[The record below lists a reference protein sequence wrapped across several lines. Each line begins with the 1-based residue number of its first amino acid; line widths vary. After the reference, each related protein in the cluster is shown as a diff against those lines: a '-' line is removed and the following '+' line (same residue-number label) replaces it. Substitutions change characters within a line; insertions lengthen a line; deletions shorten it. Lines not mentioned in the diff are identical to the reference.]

1 MTRLKLR
8 VSELLEGGDDKKEE
22 RLKKKLQQQKKKS
35 NVSKSNSVMI
45 GPSMFDDDDDD
56 WGFSSGGGGFGK
68 MKSKFFKTYI
78 NKYTITIDMKL
89 IEELPR
95 DGCSLFQTALVHVKD
110 DKRSGTHLCP

>member
-1 MTRLKLR
+1 M
-8 VSELLEGGDDKKEE
+8 
-22 RLKKKLQQQKKKS
+22 KKKLQQKKKKS
-35 NVSKSNSVMI
+35 NVNKSNSVMI

-56 WGFSSGGGGFGK
+56 WGFSSGGGFSK
-68 MKSKFFKTYI
+68 MKNKFFKNYI

-110 DKRSGTHLCP
+110 DKRSGMHLFISLLNLHKLT